1 MVIKTHQLQ
10 LRLKEIYYTFYENY
24 TGTVY
29 YGFALSEI
37 DNTKI
42 IIDALIVTKEKGILA
57 INFSSFNKDQD
68 IEKWIEFTF
77 Y

>member
-1 MVIKTHQLQ
+1 MLHVVNGDKTHQLQ
-10 LRLKEIYYTFYENY
+10 LRLKRNLLGLYENY

-42 IIDALIVTKEKGILA
+42 IIDALIVTKKGYP
-57 INFSSFNKDQD
+57 S
-68 IEKWIEFTF
+68 